1 MSFQCTLTLRFI
13 VCMNLCHKGASGS
26 ELASPPRR
34 AQSVT
39 IVADSISTSS
49 VHIMRIAA
57 FFYQNQPHVG
67 LVSQDS
73 NSVAPFDMPL
83 ADRELGA
90 LTLIDTLS
98 RGEPLPPHGAAI
110 ALKDVQLRAP
120 LPHPRRN
127 IFCVGKNYHAHAKE
141 FARSGFDSSAKAGGE
156 IPAEPI
162 IFTKVP
168 ECVIATGEAIE
179 LPKVSTAIDYEAE
192 LAVIIGKGG
201 KGITKANAMQHVW
214 GYTIVNDVTARDWQN
229 KHMQWH
235 MGKSFDT
242 FCPMGPW
249 LVSADEMDGT
259 NTHVRC
265 YVNGEERQNAATPD
279 LIFDIPTLIETL
291 SAGITLYP
299 GDVIATGTPVGV
311 GIGFTPPKYLKSGD
325 VVRVEI
331 DGIGVLE
338 NPVK

>member
-1 MSFQCTLTLRFI
+1 
-13 VCMNLCHKGASGS
+13 
-26 ELASPPRR
+26 
-34 AQSVT
+34 
-39 IVADSISTSS
+39 
-49 VHIMRIAA
+49 MRIAA
-57 FFYQNQPHVG
+57 FFYQGQPHAG
-67 LVSQDS
+67 LVSDDLQT
-73 NSVAPFDMPL
+73 VRPLDMPL

-90 LTLIDTLS
+90 LSLVVLLS
-98 RGEPLPPHGAAI
+98 RGEALPAQGAAVP
-110 ALKDVQLRAP
+110 LSEVQLRAP
-120 LPHPRRN
+120 LPRPRRN

-141 FARSGFDSSAKAGGE
+141 FARSGFDSSAQAGGE

-162 IFTKVP
+162 IFSKVP

-179 LPKVSTAIDYEAE
+179 MPKVSTTIDYEAE
-192 LAVIIGKGG
+192 LAVVIGKGG
-201 KGITKANAMQHVW
+201 KGISKAEAMSHVW

-229 KHMQWH
+229 RHMQWH

-249 LVSADEMDGT
+249 LVSADELDGT
-259 NTHVRC
+259 RTRVRC
-265 YVNGEERQNAATPD
+265 WVNGEERQNASTED

-311 GIGFTPPKYLKSGD
+311 GIGFKPPKYLTAGD